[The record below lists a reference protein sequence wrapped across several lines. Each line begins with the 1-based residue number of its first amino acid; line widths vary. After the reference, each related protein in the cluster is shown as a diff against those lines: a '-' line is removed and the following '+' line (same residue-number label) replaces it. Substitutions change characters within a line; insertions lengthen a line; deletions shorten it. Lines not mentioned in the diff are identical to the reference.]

1 MSALQGEG
9 LELLFQAVVEKLP
22 SRTIHKHLIL
32 QPSQGALRSALYGC
46 KSVVFEKIDEQG
58 VMELEIKLPE
68 SDFFRILKNANLK
81 LEDLITI

>member
-1 MSALQGEG
+1 
-9 LELLFQAVVEKLP
+9 
-22 SRTIHKHLIL
+22 L

-58 VMELEIKLPE
+58 VIELEIKLPE

>member
-1 MSALQGEG
+1 
-9 LELLFQAVVEKLP
+9 
-22 SRTIHKHLIL
+22 
-32 QPSQGALRSALYGC
+32 
-46 KSVVFEKIDEQG
+46 VVFEKIDEQG